1 MRVANTFIPLFI
13 FLLSLTTKAQ
23 DQKYYQLDTIHP
35 VHDLKPYLFV
45 LPEKD
50 GSYELSQILSD
61 TSLQF
66 RPREN
71 FPKNLDIGTTYWGKI
86 SFETQAAL
94 KGWELHF
101 EDPRPKDIAWIRSNG
116 KVDVYA
122 VVNGKLLYHK
132 KTGVGYPKTERDIPE
147 KWILNRVNLDVP
159 AHSKVSL
166 YIRVKGNSFGWFPY
180 FNPSL
185 RKSAFQNYH
194 PLFAFPTSFDIFVFG
209 VTFIIF
215 LYHFLQFLYL
225 RQRIFFWFSLWLLL
239 CTLTQAMAIGLDA
252 EYLLGNTPSLR
263 FPVWLLIPNSML
275 FTFWFFGR
283 EFANTRTKF
292 PRLDKIILA
301 LPIIMI
307 IAIVVSLL
315 MAAVGTPAV
324 MNKNISFHFQ
334 FIILYSFFGLI
345 LSVVLALQKDRFAR
359 YFGIGAVIATS
370 FTLLGGL
377 WSEGYIRLS
386 FAPYTVGILLQ
397 TIAYSFGIAYRQ
409 QQLTITAQEQQ
420 LAMQESRNEMNR
432 VKDLAEIKT
441 RFFTNLSHEFRTPLT
456 LILGPLNKA
465 ERNSPD
471 EPKTALENKDFHL
484 LKKNALRLQTLV
496 DQLLDLSRLEG
507 GQLQLQLERGKLIGF
522 LRTLVYS
529 FESLAERKNIS
540 LSTSFPEDL
549 SQAWYDSDKL
559 EKIMTN
565 LLSNAFKYTPMG
577 GAVSVSV
584 QDDNDYL
591 KIDIR
596 DTGEGIETDE
606 LHKIF
611 ERFCRVEGSEEKGS
625 GIGLALTKELVD
637 LHNGT
642 IRVQSNK
649 GKGTSFTVR
658 LPVSLKLLPVSG
670 NQNSIKIEEVELN
683 KEPLETDLLESQK
696 QDDKPVVLVVEDND
710 DLRFYIKEILQ
721 DRFSLLSARD
731 GLQGE
736 RMAIE
741 HIPDII
747 LSDVMMPGKDGY
759 ELCHSLKNNTKTSH
773 IPIIMLTA
781 KVGQTNKLEG
791 LTQGADAY
799 ITKPFDEKE
808 LLLQMRNL
816 IEARRKIWEHF
827 KASDL
832 LLIKDLKLTSM
843 DDSFLHK
850 VVEAI
855 KGNLDNER
863 FSVEDLSR
871 EVGFSR
877 SQLHRKLKALMNKS
891 ANQLITEIRLNEAH
905 HMLEHKAGSVSEIA
919 YSVGYSNMSYF
930 TKSFKDKFGILP
942 SKV

>member
-1 MRVANTFIPLFI
+1 MRVANTLITFLI
-13 FLLSLTTKAQ
+13 FLLSLATKAQ

-50 GSYELSQILSD
+50 GSYEISQILRD

-86 SFETQAAL
+86 VFETQAAL
-94 KGWELHF
+94 ESWELHL
-101 EDPRPKDIAWIRSNG
+101 EDPRPRDIAWIRSNG

-122 VVNGKLLYHK
+122 VVNGELLYHK

-159 AHSKVSL
+159 AESKVSL
-166 YIRVKGNSFGWFPY
+166 YIRVQGNSFGWFPY

-185 RKSAFQNYH
+185 RKPAFQNYH

-239 CTLTQAMAIGLDA
+239 CTLTQAMAIGLDS
-252 EYLLGNTPSLR
+252 EYLLGNSPSLR

-283 EFANTRTKF
+283 EFANTKRKF

-307 IAIVVSLL
+307 IAIVASLI
-315 MAAVGTPAV
+315 MAAAGTPAV

-345 LSVVLALQKDRFAR
+345 LSVILALQKDRFAR
-359 YFGIGAVIATS
+359 YFGIGAIIATS

-409 QQLTITAQEQQ
+409 QQLTITAQKQE

-465 ERNSPD
+465 ERNSPE

-507 GQLQLQLERGKLIGF
+507 GQLQLQLERGNLIGF
-522 LRTLVYS
+522 LRTMVYS

-549 SQAWYDSDKL
+549 SHAWYDADKL

-584 QDDNDYL
+584 QNDNDYL

-611 ERFCRVEGSEEKGS
+611 ERFYRVEGSEEKGS

-658 LPVSLKLLPVSG
+658 LPVALKLLPVSG
-670 NQNSIKIEEVELN
+670 NQNSIKNEEVEL
-683 KEPLETDLLESQK
+683 KQEPLETNLLESQT
-696 QDDKPVVLVVEDND
+696 QEDKSVALVVEDNE
-710 DLRFYIKEILQ
+710 DLRSYIKDILQ
-721 DRFSLLSARD
+721 DSFSLLSAKD

-747 LSDVMMPGKDGY
+747 ISDVMMPGKDGY

-816 IEARRKIWEHF
+816 IEARKKIWEHF

-855 KGNLDNER
+855 KGNLDNES

-877 SQLHRKLKALMNKS
+877 SQLHRKLKALINKS

>member
-1 MRVANTFIPLFI
+1 MRVANTFITLLI
-13 FLLSLTTKAQ
+13 FLLSLATKAQ

-35 VHDLKPYLFV
+35 VHDLKPFLKL
-45 LPEKD
+45 LPD
-50 GSYELSQILSD
+50 QGYEIQQLISDNTLSFL
-61 TSLQF
+61 
-66 RPREN
+66 PRSA
-71 FPKNLDIGTTYWGKI
+71 FPENLDITTTFWGKI
-86 SFETQAAL
+86 LLRSDTEIRN
-94 KGWELHF
+94 WELHF
-101 EDPRPKDIAWIRSNG
+101 EDQRPDNIAWTRSNG
-116 KVDVYA
+116 KIDVFI
-122 VVNGKLLYHK
+122 VSEGKVLSHK
-132 KTGVGYPKTERDIPE
+132 KSGVDYPKSEREFPE
-147 KWILNRVNLDVP
+147 NWILNRVNLEIP
-159 AHSKVSL
+159 SNTATAIYIKVQ
-166 YIRVKGNSFGWFPY
+166 GNSFGWYPY
-180 FNPSL
+180 LNPTL
-185 RKSAFQNYH
+185 RKPGFTNYH
-194 PLFAFPTSFDIFVFG
+194 PLFPFNPTFNTFMFG

-215 LYHFLQFLYL
+215 LYHFLLFIYL
-225 RQRIFFWFSLWLLL
+225 RQRIFFWFSLWLIL
-239 CTLTQAMAIGLDA
+239 CTFTQAMTIGLDA
-252 EYLLGNTPSLR
+252 EYVIGEYPQTR
-263 FPVWLLIPNSML
+263 FALWLLIPNSML

-283 EFANTRTKF
+283 EFTNSKTQF
-292 PRLDKIILA
+292 PKLDKFMFA
-301 LPIIMI
+301 LPFVMIFAIISALIMLITDSQPI
-307 IAIVVSLL
+307 IK
-315 MAAVGTPAV
+315 
-324 MNKNISFHFQ
+324 NNISYHFN
-334 FIILYSFFGLI
+334 FIILYSVLGLI
-345 LSVVLALQKDRFAR
+345 LAVILALKKDKFAR
-359 YFGIGAVIATS
+359 YFGVGAIFATCS
-370 FTLLGGL
+370 TLLGGL
-377 WSEGYIRLS
+377 WSSFIIRLP
-386 FAPYTVGILLQ
+386 FDPYIWGMFLQ

-409 QQLTITAQEQQ
+409 QQITKQAQKQQ
-420 LAMQESRNEMNR
+420 LDMQQSKNEMLR
-432 VKDLAEIKT
+432 VRDLAEIKT

-507 GQLQLQLERGKLIGF
+507 GQLQLQLERGNLIGF

-549 SQAWYDSDKL
+549 SQAWYDADKL

-584 QDDNDYL
+584 QNDNDYL

-611 ERFCRVEGSEEKGS
+611 ERFYRVEGSEEKGS

-658 LPVSLKLLPVSG
+658 LPVALKLLPVSG
-670 NQNSIKIEEVELN
+670 NQNSIKNEEVEL
-683 KEPLETDLLESQK
+683 KQEPLETNLLESQK
-696 QDDKPVVLVVEDND
+696 QEDKPVALVVEDNE
-710 DLRFYIKEILQ
+710 DLRSYIKDILQ
-721 DRFSLLSARD
+721 DSFSLLSAKD

-747 LSDVMMPGKDGY
+747 ISDVMMPGKDGY

-816 IEARRKIWEHF
+816 IEARKKIWEHF

-855 KGNLDNER
+855 KGNLDNES

-877 SQLHRKLKALMNKS
+877 SQLHRKLKALINKS
-891 ANQLITEIRLNEAH
+891 ANHLITEIRLNEAH

-930 TKSFKDKFGILP
+930 TKSFKDKFGVLP